1 MLASMP
7 TVRFTDNI
15 QRHVESPTRVVD
27 GERVRDVLEA
37 YFATNTRARSYVL
50 DDQGRLREHMSIFIN
65 GEQLRDRIRLTDPV
79 PADGVLDVIQALSGG

>member
-1 MLASMP
+1 MP

-15 QRHVESPTRVVD
+15 QRHVECPTRVV
-27 GERVRDVLEA
+27 GGAHVRDVLDA
-37 YFATNTRARSYVL
+37 YFATNPRARNYVL

-65 GEQLRDRIRLTDPV
+65 GEQLRDRVRLTDSV

>member
-1 MLASMP
+1 VP

-15 QRHVESPTRVVD
+15 QRHVHCPTRVVEGAHV
-27 GERVRDVLEA
+27 GEVLEA
-37 YFATNTRARSYVL
+37 YFAANTRARSYVL

-65 GEQLRDRIRLTDPV
+65 GEQLRDRVRLTDPV